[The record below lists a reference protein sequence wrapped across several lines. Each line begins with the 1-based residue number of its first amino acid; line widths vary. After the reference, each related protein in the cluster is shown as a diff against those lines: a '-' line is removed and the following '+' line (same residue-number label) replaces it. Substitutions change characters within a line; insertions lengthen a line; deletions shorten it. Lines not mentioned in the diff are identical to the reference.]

1 MFLGKHKEPK
11 DDMTI
16 DRAKVAAVVQAGLE
30 DAGVHLDAAERTQ
43 LESQTA
49 ILLEGLDR
57 IDELNLPADR
67 IEPALI
73 FVVAKPND
81 DE

>member
-1 MFLGKHKEPK
+1 
-11 DDMTI
+11 MTV
-16 DRAKVAAVVQAGLE
+16 DRAKVAAVVQAGIE
-30 DAGVHLDAAERTQ
+30 NAGVRLDAPELTQ
-43 LESQTA
+43 LELQTA

-73 FVVAKPND
+73 LVVAKPND
-81 DE
+81 NE